1 MVRLNFQSAR
11 KDLDL
16 TQRELA
22 EIVGVTE
29 NYVRQIENARRH
41 PKAKVML
48 KFAKVLG
55 RPSEELFADL
65 ID

>member
-11 KDLDL
+11 IDLDL

-22 EIVGVTE
+22 EMVGVTE
-29 NYVRQIENARRH
+29 NYVRQIENARRN